1 MKIEAAV
8 MSDIGLARKQNQDN
22 FFLAGKTVVDPASK
36 RTAYYLPPNDQLL
49 FVAGVFDGMG
59 GEKFGEVASRIAVE
73 SFGEHFSSKETKTR
87 ADVENVCLGFCH
99 EANKRIFDESSTRG
113 MRMGTTAAFCH
124 IQESELSICNVGDSR
139 IHIMQLGKVAQLSE
153 DHTEAN
159 LLLKAG
165 IKPNTK
171 KGRLAQYLGINPED
185 LKIEPCFKRFKLQA
199 GDCILICSDGISDYV
214 DDEILERI
222 LSKPD
227 IISSTSEL
235 VQYALAAGG
244 KDNITALVIR
254 VR

>member
-22 FFLAGKTVVDPASK
+22 FFLAGKYVIDPASK
-36 RTAYYLPPNDQLL
+36 RTAYYLQPMDQFL
-49 FVAGVFDGMG
+49 FAAGVFDGMG
-59 GEKFGEVASRIAVE
+59 GEKFGEVASKIAVDT
-73 SFGEHFSSKETKTR
+73 FGEYFNPSETVNR
-87 ADVENVCLGFCH
+87 ADVEEVCLGFCH
-99 EANKRIFDESSTRG
+99 EANKRIVDESIARG
-113 MRMGTTAAFCH
+113 MRMGTTAAFCAIH
-124 IQESELSICNVGDSR
+124 ESDLVICNVGDSR
-139 IHIMQLGKVAQLSE
+139 IHRMQSGKVVQLSE

-185 LKIEPCFKRFKLQA
+185 MKIEPCFKRFRLQT

-235 VQYALAAGG
+235 VQCALVAGG
-244 KDNITALVIR
+244 KDNITAMVIR
-254 VR
+254 VG